1 MASERRNLSRRVK
14 ESHGKGVLVSDRTF
28 DDLMRDETVIKAMTN
43 SDALL
48 VTDAFQ
54 FASRLGND
62 FLRRKSESGGGG
74 SSSSANRRSVF
85 ESGSKVSGGDPEGGA
100 GFA

>member
-62 FLRRKSESGGGG
+62 FFASQERERGGVELLG
-74 SSSSANRRSVF
+74 
-85 ESGSKVSGGDPEGGA
+85 
-100 GFA
+100 

>member
-1 MASERRNLSRRVK
+1 MERSEERQKVASERRNLSRRVK

-28 DDLMRDETVIKAMTN
+28 DDLMRDETVIKTMTN

-62 FLRRKSESGGGG
+62 FLRRKSESGGGVELLG
-74 SSSSANRRSVF
+74 
-85 ESGSKVSGGDPEGGA
+85 
-100 GFA
+100 

>member
-62 FLRRKSESGGGG
+62 FLRRKSESGGG